1 MMFMHARDLRL
12 FCYIIW
18 LIYSLSPGTSPM
30 TATAM
35 IAYAAALLV
44 AVATPGPAMFGVI
57 STGLARGVSTA
68 VAVGLGIALGDIL
81 LVSVALLG
89 LGTIAATFGWVFTTV
104 KFAGAAYLIWIG
116 IKMWRS
122 TPELTNLKPTQ
133 SRHPLRNV
141 GLGAAMALGN
151 PKAILFHASLMPLL
165 LDLGAL
171 TILDAGVVLGI
182 VFMVNT
188 VTMGVYG
195 LLSGQAS
202 SWLRTPGRVRWMN
215 RIAGSAMIGTG
226 ALIASR

>member
-1 MMFMHARDLRL
+1 
-12 FCYIIW
+12 
-18 LIYSLSPGTSPM
+18 M
-30 TATAM
+30 TMTAM

-57 STGLARGVSTA
+57 STGLARGTS
-68 VAVGLGIALGDIL
+68 VAVGFGVALGDIL

-89 LGTIAATFGWVFTTV
+89 LGAIAATFGWVFAIV
-104 KFAGAAYLIWIG
+104 KYAGAAYLIWIG

-122 TPELTNLKPTQ
+122 KPELTSSQPTQ
-133 SRHPLRNV
+133 SRHPLPNV

-165 LDLGAL
+165 LDLGSM
-171 TILDAGVVLGI
+171 TILDAGVVLSI
-182 VFMVNT
+182 VFTVNT
-188 VTMGVYG
+188 VTMGFYG
-195 LLSGQAS
+195 LLSGHAS

-226 ALIASR
+226 AVIASR